1 MYPDIIIGNIAIP
14 SWYAFLFLGVIISIG
29 LAIYSRPKDLPF
41 NRREI
46 SVLAVLLVVFGLVGA
61 RILFILLHKN
71 ILEEGMGGIFS
82 FQGGFAYFGALI
94 FSILTMWVYS
104 FLKKKSFLSL
114 ADYSISFLMLSQVFV
129 RIGCLFAGCCYGRPV
144 DNPVFGIVF
153 KSVDEE
159 LRYPTQAYE
168 AILLLAIYLVSR
180 YLYRTKKNTPGYTF
194 SAALV
199 FYGAGRFFIEFL
211 RTDSPTVFLNMT
223 LAQVTCLAL
232 ALVASFTVF
241 SLKR

>member
-1 MYPDIIIGNIAIP
+1 MYPDIVIGNIAIP
-14 SWYAFLFLGVIISIG
+14 SWYAFLFLGVIISVG

-41 NRREI
+41 DRKEI
-46 SVLAVLLVVFGLVGA
+46 TVLAALLVVFGLVGA
-61 RILFILLHKN
+61 RILFIILHKN
-71 ILEEGMGGIFS
+71 ILEEGVGVVIS

-94 FSILTMWVYS
+94 ASIITMWVYS
-104 FLKKKSFLSL
+104 SLRKKSFLSL

-159 LRYPTQAYE
+159 LRYPTQVYE
-168 AILLLAIYLVSR
+168 ALLLVAIYLASR
-180 YLYRTKKNTPGYTF
+180 YLYRTKKNTAGYTF
-194 SAALV
+194 SAALA

-211 RTDSPTVFLNMT
+211 RTDSPIVFLNMT
-223 LAQVTCLAL
+223 LAQITCLAL
-232 ALVASFTVF
+232 ALSASIAVF
-241 SLKR
+241 SLRK